1 MRRVSLRC
9 WFEWAVLGF
18 GLPALIV
25 GMSKVVGHIPS
36 AQRGS
41 VELRYVWS
49 LAGGV
54 LAEWLVMFAIWLLI
68 KRRRQSIKDFGGWG
82 SGVWKAWVLALA
94 LAGLS
99 IASNLRFFPMMG
111 IPYRDA
117 FAPRGFHF
125 VAALMTG
132 ITAGFCEEF
141 LFRGFLM
148 TEFGAANYGK
158 TAQVIFP
165 GLSFGFSHLGYSVH
179 GLIAAIGIMVPTAIL
194 GMLWG
199 VAYLLGR
206 RRLLPCVVAH
216 FLNDFTALPWIG
228 FFMFRGSL
236 G

>member
-1 MRRVSLRC
+1 MQSGSVRC
-9 WFEWAVLGF
+9 WLEWAVLGF
-18 GLPALIV
+18 GLPALIA
-25 GMSKVVGHIPS
+25 GISKVFTLMPS

-41 VELRYVWS
+41 LELRYVWS

-54 LAEWLVMFAIWLLI
+54 LAEWLMVLAIWLLL
-68 KRRRQSIKDFGGWG
+68 KRRGQSLNDLGTRGFAT
-82 SGVWKAWVLALA
+82 WKAWVLALS

-99 IASNLRFFPMMG
+99 IASNLRFFPIMG
-111 IPYRDA
+111 IPISYA
-117 FAPRGFHF
+117 FAPHGFHLL
-125 VAALMTG
+125 AALLTG

-148 TEFGAANYGK
+148 TEFAAANYGR
-158 TAQVIFP
+158 TAQVILP
-165 GLSFGFSHLGYSVH
+165 GLSFGFSHLGYAVH
-179 GLIAAIGIMVPTAIL
+179 GLIAAVGIIVPTAIL

-206 RRLLPCVVAH
+206 RKLLPCVVAH

-228 FFMFRGSL
+228 FFMFKGSL

>member
-1 MRRVSLRC
+1 MRSGSLRC
-9 WFEWAVLGF
+9 WLEWAILGF
-18 GLPALIV
+18 GLPALIASV
-25 GMSKVVGHIPS
+25 SKVVSLIPS

-49 LAGGV
+49 LVGGV
-54 LAEWLVMFAIWLLI
+54 LAEWLMVLAIWLLL
-68 KRRRQSIKDFGGWG
+68 KHRGQSLKDFGTRGFG
-82 SGVWKAWVLALA
+82 TWKAWVLALS

-111 IPYRDA
+111 IPISYA
-117 FAPRGFHF
+117 FAPRGFHLL
-125 VAALMTG
+125 AALLTG
-132 ITAGFCEEF
+132 ITAGLCEGF

-148 TEFGAANYGK
+148 TEFAAANYGR
-158 TAQVIFP
+158 TAQVILP

-179 GLIAAIGIMVPTAIL
+179 GLIAAVGIMVPTAIL

-199 VAYLLGR
+199 VAYLLGSR
-206 RRLLPCVVAH
+206 KLLPCVVAH